1 MHIVAGTFSVLGMP
15 VFMRCVILSHEESM
29 LKAMYAW
36 GECLR
41 TEDLD
46 VHAPECVREQ
56 VNDF

>member
-1 MHIVAGTFSVLGMP
+1 
-15 VFMRCVILSHEESM
+15 MRCVILSHEESM

-56 VNDF
+56 VNDFLFFLHLRV